1 MNKRGK
7 IIMNL
12 SPKQY
17 PNLNKYFNKTPK
29 GFILFFLIMYAL
41 SAVGT
46 FLALFGAL
54 FAGEGFFGALFSFV
68 VTAAATCFVYWLY
81 LSQVTFAR
89 AKMGK
94 HLKKYYGLEGD
105 ALKAQIDKIEAEV
118 GKPLYADASKK
129 KKYNAFFV
137 TENWLVGTDGIMLL
151 RANACKRAD
160 IKSVEPAIYTRTR
173 KGITYYYHILKVVDK
188 NDYTYEFWLRSEE
201 NVAMAYEFLTK
212 EQ

>member
-1 MNKRGK
+1 
-7 IIMNL
+7 MNL

-29 GFILFFLIMYAL
+29 GFILFFLAMYVL
-41 SAVGT
+41 STVGA
-46 FLALFGAL
+46 FLGLFT
-54 FAGEGFFGALFSFV
+54 GEGFLGALVLFV
-68 VTAAATCFVYWLY
+68 VTVALTCFIYWLY
-81 LSQVTFAR
+81 LGQVTFAR
-89 AKMGK
+89 AKLGK

-105 ALKAQIDKIEAEV
+105 ALKAQIDAIEAEV
-118 GKPLYADASKK
+118 GKPVYADAVSK

-137 TENWLVGTDGIMLL
+137 TENWLVGTDGIMLV

-160 IKSVEPAIYTRTR
+160 IKNIEPAVYTRTR
-173 KGITYYYHILKVVDK
+173 KGITYHYYILKVVDK